1 MQKKVKQRRFNIRLD
16 SKTPLPYDVQ
26 NIGLAL
32 NDLTLICRTYA
43 DKWWRRA
50 SGRKKNRN
58 KGEMLMLM
66 VSELAEAMEGERKD
80 LMDTHLKHRKMVEV
94 EFADAII
101 RLADYAGE
109 YLMDI
114 GGALFE
120 KLAYNYKRKDHK
132 AKARAGKHGKKF

>member
-1 MQKKVKQRRFNIRLD
+1 M
-16 SKTPLPYDVQ
+16 Q
-26 NIGLAL
+26 NIGQAL
-32 NDLTLICRTYA
+32 NDLALICRTYA
-43 DKWWRRA
+43 DKWWRNKA
-50 SGRKKNRN
+50 GRKKNRN

-94 EFADAII
+94 EFADAMI
-101 RLADYAGE
+101 RMMDYIGE

-120 KLAYNYKRKDHK
+120 KLAYNQRRADHK
-132 AKARAGKHGKKF
+132 TKARAGKHGKRF